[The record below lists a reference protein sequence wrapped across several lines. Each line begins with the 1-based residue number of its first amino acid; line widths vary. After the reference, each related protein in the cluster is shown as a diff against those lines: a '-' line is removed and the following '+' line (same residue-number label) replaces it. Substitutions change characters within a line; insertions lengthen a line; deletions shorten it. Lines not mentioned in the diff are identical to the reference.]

1 MKKLLFIILIGF
13 LSADLAHAQ
22 EETPPPPNNMA
33 PAAAWSI
40 FNESFR
46 NQMFDFALPY
56 GRWLVN
62 YRPKSLEGF
71 QPNQFRGDRNF
82 QRMITIYTHFADNAN
97 DPIVREAYVDSALV
111 LYDRALAIFDENE
124 IDHFRWRFD
133 RARFMQINQGR
144 IADGR
149 KRVMEEYLALYE
161 EDAARLTDFADGFY
175 ITYIVREL
183 LAHERRDEAIAFM
196 THAEQFAPASL
207 VSEFNEIRGTL
218 FRSPEERLEFVRSQ
232 LASNPDN
239 MSLKVELI
247 ELNNRVGNFEEVRRL
262 QVEMYQANPTFENTM
277 RMAEYAAGQAQYA
290 EAIRFFREALDR
302 TDDNRQKAEI
312 NLQIAENLLNQ
323 RNLQGARDHARRAQ
337 RLAPNWGNPFIVEA
351 QVYAQA
357 VTECSS
363 TLDRIDKAVYW
374 LVLDLLERAQRVDSG
389 VAQTVQR
396 QIATYRGVIPNP
408 EEKFYMNW
416 NEGDTIRIDGT
427 LRDCYAWIAE
437 STRVR

>member
-1 MKKLLFIILIGF
+1 MKKLLFIIIIGI
-13 LSADLAHAQ
+13 LSTNVALAQ
-22 EETPPPPNNMA
+22 EDTPPPPNNMA

-62 YRPKSLEGF
+62 YRPTSLEGF
-71 QPNQFRGDRNF
+71 QPSQFRGDRNF
-82 QRMITIYTHFADNAN
+82 QRMITIYTHFADNAS
-97 DPIVREAYVDSALV
+97 DPIAREAYVDSALV
-111 LYDRALAIFDENE
+111 LYNRALELFDESQ

-144 IADGR
+144 IEDGR
-149 KRVMEEYLALYE
+149 RRVLEQYLALYE
-161 EDAARLTDFADGFY
+161 EDPTRLTELADGFY
-175 ITYIVREL
+175 ITYMVREL
-183 LAHERRDEAIAFM
+183 IVHERRDDAIALM
-196 THAEQFAPASL
+196 ASAEEFAQPAL
-207 VSEFNEIRGTL
+207 ISEFNEIRGSL

-232 LASNPDN
+232 LASNPEN
-239 MSLKVELI
+239 ISLKVELI
-247 ELNNRVGNFEEVRRL
+247 ELNTRVGNFEEVRRL
-262 QVEMYQANPTFENTM
+262 QVEMYQANPNFENTM

-290 EAIRFFREALDR
+290 EAIRFFREALTR
-302 TDDNRQKAEI
+302 TDDARRQAEI

-374 LVLDLLERAQRVDSG
+374 LVLDLLERAQRVDPS
-389 VAQTVQR
+389 VSQTVQR

-416 NEGDTIRIDGT
+416 NEGDTIRIDAS
-427 LRDCYAWIAE
+427 LKECYAWIAE